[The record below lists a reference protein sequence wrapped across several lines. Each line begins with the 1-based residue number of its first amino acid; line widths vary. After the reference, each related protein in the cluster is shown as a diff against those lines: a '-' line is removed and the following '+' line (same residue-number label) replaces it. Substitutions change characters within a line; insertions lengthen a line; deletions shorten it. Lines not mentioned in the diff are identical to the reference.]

1 MKKILILCACLLVF
15 SSSPVTAQTGGPSVA
30 VVFITSTPISHK
42 AVITREDGKSE
53 VLEIPSGKSEKN
65 LTITSQTYQ
74 KLIAKLYQEG
84 YTIKSTFGG
93 ELGTTLIFVKGQ

>member
-1 MKKILILCACLLVF
+1 M
-15 SSSPVTAQTGGPSVA
+15 
-30 VVFITSTPISHK
+30 ISIYK

-53 VLEIPSGKSEKN
+53 ILEIPAGTSDKT

-84 YTIKSTFGG
+84 YTFKSTFGVDI
-93 ELGTTLIFVKGQ
+93 ETTLIFVKGQ